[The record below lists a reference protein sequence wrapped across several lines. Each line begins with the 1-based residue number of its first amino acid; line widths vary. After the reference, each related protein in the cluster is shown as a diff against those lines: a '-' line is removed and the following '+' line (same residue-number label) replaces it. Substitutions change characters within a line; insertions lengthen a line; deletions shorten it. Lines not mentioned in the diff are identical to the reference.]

1 MEIKIVEHARERA
14 TERGTTSEEIIKV
27 LKEGND
33 FIAKKGRKGK
43 EMIFE
48 YGKEWLGKIYPQKK
62 VKVIFIEEDNE
73 IIVITV
79 KVSYGK
85 WR

>member
-1 MEIKIVEHARERA
+1 MEIKIVEHAKERII
-14 TERGTTSEEIIKV
+14 ERGTTTEEIIKV
-27 LKEGND
+27 IKEGND

-48 YGKEWLGKIYPQKK
+48 YGKEWLGKTYPQKK
-62 VKVIFIEEDNE
+62 VKVIFIEEENE

-79 KVSYGK
+79 KVLYGR

>member
-1 MEIKIVEHARERA
+1 
-14 TERGTTSEEIIKV
+14 
-27 LKEGND
+27 
-33 FIAKKGRKGK
+33 
-43 EMIFE
+43 MIFE
-48 YGKEWLGKIYPQKK
+48 YSKEWLGKIYPQKK

-79 KVSYGK
+79 KVLYGQ